1 MSHDSLK
8 FFLGEHPLSQRHLP
22 VKASDGLLRDHT
34 LARAARHGDGQL
46 RLEEIAEALGE
57 HDAGAEQLERRHGV
71 KEKVAQ
77 SVLRERR
84 RLAL

>member
-1 MSHDSLK
+1 MGHESLELL
-8 FFLGEHPLSQRHLP
+8 LGERPLSQRHLP
-22 VKASDGLLRDHT
+22 VKASDGLLRDHA

-57 HDAGAEQLERRHGV
+57 HDAGAEQFERRHGV
-71 KEKVAQ
+71 KEKVTQ

-84 RLAL
+84 GLAL